1 MSNGMMSSEPVFVAP
16 APQFPAHNQNRHSV
30 QFYKENSALL
40 SELARFI
47 GSALVAGDAA
57 VVVATQAHRDGIAEL
72 LGARGLDVA
81 TSSKQGRY
89 VALDAAEALS
99 KFMVNDSPDARTF
112 HDLFGDI
119 LLRAKSAARN
129 DQPSPAVFGEMVAL
143 LWADGK
149 AEAAVQ
155 LEQLWNDLAKSHSFS
170 LCCAYPMSGFCRE
183 ENGEPF
189 ARICAA
195 HSLVIPSDSYTA
207 LESDEQRMRTV
218 ASLQQKAEVLEAE
231 VALRQSE
238 ERFRLLVSAVRDYAI
253 FMLDPEGRIS
263 SWNSGAQRI
272 KGYAATEIIG
282 KHFSCFYT
290 PEELQTG
297 KPQRELETAARVGH
311 VEDEGWRVRK
321 DGSKFWASV
330 VITAMR
336 DESGKLIGFSKVTRD
351 FTERMLV
358 LKALRESQREL
369 HESEDSLRRLSLHLL
384 RTQDE
389 ERRRIGR
396 DLHDSLGQSLSVLKM
411 KLDSLAGSNGSRTD
425 AMKNENISECANL
438 TEECIK
444 EVRTIAYLLYPPMLE
459 EMGLKSAISWYLDGF
474 TKRSGIQTT
483 FDISADFGRLPQ
495 DVETAIFRILQ
506 EGLTNVHRHSG
517 SETAHVLLTAKWGTV
532 RLEIS
537 DKGKGMPI
545 EYSQESGSGELRA
558 LGVGLR
564 AMSERMRQLGGKLE
578 LISTS
583 RGTTVI
589 ASVPVE
595 MSSAVAANSAR

>member
-1 MSNGMMSSEPVFVAP
+1 MNTRMSISEPALAAP
-16 APQFPAHNQNRHSV
+16 TPQFPAHDRDGHSV
-30 QFYKENSALL
+30 HFYEEESALL
-40 SELARFI
+40 AELVRFI
-47 GSALVAGDAA
+47 GSALVGGDAA
-57 VVVATQAHRDGIAEL
+57 VVVATKAHRENIAQL
-72 LGARGLDVA
+72 LNARGLSVA
-81 TSSKQGRY
+81 AAANEGRY
-89 VALDAAEALS
+89 VALDAAETLS
-99 KFMVNDSPDARTF
+99 KFMVNDLPDAQLFR
-112 HDLFGDI
+112 DLFSRVI
-119 LLRAKSAARN
+119 LQAKAAVAISE
-129 DQPSPAVFGEMVAL
+129 PSLAVFGEMVAL

-149 AEAAVQ
+149 EGAAIQ

-170 LCCAYPMSGFCRE
+170 LCCAYPMNSFYRE
-183 ENGEPF
+183 ENAEPF
-189 ARICAA
+189 ARICAE
-195 HSLVIPSDSYTA
+195 HSLVIPTASYTA
-207 LESDEQRMRTV
+207 LKNNEQRLRNI
-218 ASLQQKAEVLEAE
+218 AGLQQKAGMLGARA
-231 VALRQSE
+231 ALRQSE

-253 FMLDPEGRIS
+253 FMLDPEGKIS

-272 KGYAATEIIG
+272 KGYSASEIIG
-282 KHFSCFYT
+282 RHFSCFYT
-290 PEELQTG
+290 PEDLETG
-297 KPQRELETAARVGH
+297 KPQRELETAIQAGH

-336 DESGKLIGFSKVTRD
+336 DESGTLVGFSKVTRD

-369 HESEDSLRRLSLHLL
+369 HESEDSLRRLSVHLL

-411 KLDSLAGSNGSRTD
+411 KLDSLAGSNRPRGS
-425 AMKNENISECANL
+425 AAINKSISDCANL
-438 TEECIK
+438 AEECIK
-444 EVRTIAYLLYPPMLE
+444 EVRTISYLLFPPMLE

-483 FDISADFGRLPQ
+483 FDISADFGRLPR

-506 EGLTNVHRHSG
+506 ESLTNVHRHSG
-517 SETAHVLLTAKWGTV
+517 SGTAHVLLTAKDGTI
-532 RLEIS
+532 RLEIR

-545 EYSQESGSGELRA
+545 QSSQESGNGELRA

-564 AMSERMRQLGGKLE
+564 GMSERMRQLGGKLE
-578 LISTS
+578 LISTPQ
-583 RGTTVI
+583 GTTVV

-595 MSSAVAANSAR
+595 ISSGAAAGSGN